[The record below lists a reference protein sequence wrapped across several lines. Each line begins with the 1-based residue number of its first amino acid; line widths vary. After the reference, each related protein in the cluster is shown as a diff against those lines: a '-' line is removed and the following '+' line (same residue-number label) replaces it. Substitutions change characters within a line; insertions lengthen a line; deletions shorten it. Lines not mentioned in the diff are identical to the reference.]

1 LDSVSITVPAEPAYL
16 RVVRLVAAGLA
27 SRLGFTIDQIDD
39 LKIAVDELAAYLT
52 GSKGRDGDLEVSFAV
67 HEDRIEITGS
77 GHFSQG
83 RHVRTELTE
92 LSRKI
97 LDTVADSATLER
109 ADGAPRFHLVKYQSS
124 DAASGGPG
132 Q

>member
-1 LDSVSITVPAEPAYL
+1 MESVSITLPAEPAYI

-67 HEDRIEITGS
+67 HDDRIEITGS
-77 GHFSQG
+77 GHFSQAQQ
-83 RHVRTELTE
+83 VRTDLTE

-97 LDTVADSATLER
+97 LDTVADSASLEQ
-109 ADGAPRFHLVKYQSS
+109 ADGAPRFHLVKCQSV
-124 DAASGGPG
+124 ASLRGRPG